1 MAYYI
6 GQTINEAIP
15 PLWGEERAFLK
26 KNLFSIEPN
35 KLPPVNYDSFIMNS
49 HSLTHIE
56 AESHVV
62 KSGKNLDFYFN
73 DLSYFIGPSLVVKLK
88 GNRYVQLENG
98 KTWHWEVSK
107 NELQSEM
114 NRVLGN
120 RSFPGK
126 ILLTTENYPVT
137 SYGYHDPD
145 YVLTLSQ
152 EAADY
157 LISLH
162 GFNLYGTTWKSSDY
176 KPGSLERPIHK
187 TLFKKAVIL
196 ECLDLSKVP
205 EGVYQLN
212 AVPLKIEG
220 ASESPASPILY

>member
-1 MAYYI
+1 MVYLI
-6 GQTINEAIP
+6 GQTIKEGIP
-15 PLWGEERAFLK
+15 GLWGEETSYLK
-26 KNLFSIEPN
+26 KNLFSIEAG
-35 KLPPVNYDSFIMNS
+35 KLPPVNYDTHILNS

-62 KSGKNLDFYFN
+62 KDGKNLDFYFR
-73 DLSYFIGPSLVVKLK
+73 DLNYFIGPALVIKLRGNKYIPIEK
-88 GNRYVQLENG
+88 GRG
-98 KTWHWEVSK
+98 WHWEVSK
-107 NELQSEM
+107 EDLISEM
-114 NRVLGN
+114 KRVLGDKP
-120 RSFPGK
+120 FPGK
-126 ILLTTENYPVT
+126 LLLTSENYPIT
-137 SYGYHDPD
+137 SYEYHDPN

-157 LISLH
+157 LIQLPN
-162 GFNLYGTTWKSSDY
+162 FNLYGTTWKSSDY

-196 ECLDLSKVP
+196 ECIDLSKVP

-220 ASESPASPILY
+220 ASESPVAPVLY